1 MSNRAATI
9 LAVATVI
16 SSLCIYAAFA
26 QDQPQAPAP
35 EDGAIVIGPPPIRLQ
50 QELPGRYQLAAT
62 SSSAGSVTVIVLDTH
77 TGHCWSKSSGQSW
90 YDAGSPVKQK

>member
-9 LAVATVI
+9 LAIAAVI
-16 SSLCIYAAFA
+16 SSLCLYGSVA
-26 QDQPQAPAP
+26 QVP
-35 EDGAIVIGPPPIRLQ
+35 ERPRADTEGAIVVDQARAPAER
-50 QELPGRYQLAAT
+50 PGRYQLAAT